1 MLPQI
6 AKLPLSPSKKTEEA
20 EKVDCQAVDSAKMQL
35 SSSFSRNGIQR
46 FGLIVGNAEVIQSL
60 CARDL

>member
-1 MLPQI
+1 M
-6 AKLPLSPSKKTEEA
+6 
-20 EKVDCQAVDSAKMQL
+20 DCQAVDSAKMQL